1 MSEHTFSSFDD
12 QLKEL
17 ESEISEMGRLAYQQS
32 SDAFN
37 ALLTADLEQAHAVI
51 QGDLAIDEKQHSI
64 EQKAVLVISKNQP
77 MSIDLRE
84 VIAALRVSNDL
95 ERVGDL
101 AKNIAKRAI
110 TIAGSSRQLE
120 LTTGINQLSQLV
132 LLQLQ
137 DVLVAYENRDG
148 EKAIEI
154 RQKDRDIDALYTTVF
169 RDLLTYMLENTQ
181 NIKICAH
188 LLFCAKNIERIGD
201 HTTNL
206 AETIHFIQT
215 GEIMYDDRPKADESS
230 ESG

>member
-1 MSEHTFSSFDD
+1 MQEHTFSSFDE

-17 ESEISEMGRLAYQQS
+17 EREIADMGRLAYQQTA
-32 SDAFN
+32 DAFN
-37 ALLTADLEQAHAVI
+37 ALLTGDLEQAHAI
-51 QGDLAIDEKQHSI
+51 IEGDVAIDQKQHLI

-95 ERVGDL
+95 ERIGDL
-101 AKNIAKRAI
+101 AKNIAKRTI
-110 TIAGSSRQLE
+110 TISELPRQPDLI
-120 LTTGINQLSQLV
+120 TGINQLSQLV
-132 LLQLQ
+132 LVQLQ
-137 DVLVAYENRDG
+137 DVLVAYEKRD
-148 EKAIEI
+148 EETAMDI

-181 NIKICAH
+181 NIKICTH
-188 LLFCAKNIERIGD
+188 LLFCAKNVERIGD

-206 AETIHFIQT
+206 AETIHFILT
-215 GEIMYDDRPKADESS
+215 GEILDDNRPKADESS